1 MPDSA
6 TTKASTV
13 VEIGERPDA
22 YATQSESAYAAI
34 REDILAGRL
43 EPGRKLLLGKLCDQ
57 YRVGSS
63 PLREALSRLAGERLV
78 LAQGQRGYW
87 VAAMSEAEFNDITDM
102 RLLLEPEALRR
113 SIANATMDWEG
124 RVAAAF
130 HRLSRIEAALD
141 TDRQGLSRDW
151 ELENRAFHLAL
162 IDNCGSPSLL
172 RFVTGIAELSERYRR
187 QSVSMRAVPK
197 ETLMLE
203 HKAVFDAA
211 MKRNAGLATELLKVH
226 LRNSANAITDALF
239 AKTQNTA

>member
-1 MPDSA
+1 MSKPA
-6 TTKASTV
+6 TTNAVSV
-13 VEIGERPDA
+13 VAMRERPDA

-43 EPGRKLLLGKLCDQ
+43 EPSQKLLLGKLCDQ
-57 YRVGSS
+57 YGVGSS

-87 VAAMSEAEFNDITDM
+87 VAPMSEVEFNDITDM

-113 SIANATMDWEG
+113 SITHATLEWEG
-124 RVAAAF
+124 GVAAAF

-141 TDRQGLSRDW
+141 TDPKGLSRAW
-151 ELENRAFHLAL
+151 EIENRAFHLAL

-172 RFVTGIAELSERYRR
+172 RFVTSIAELSERYRR
-187 QSVSMRAVPK
+187 QSVSLRAVPK

-203 HKAVFDAA
+203 HKAIFDAA
-211 MKRNAGLATELLKVH
+211 MQRNAGLATELLKVH
-226 LRNSANAITDALF
+226 LKNSANAIAEALF
-239 AKTQNTA
+239 AKAQNTA